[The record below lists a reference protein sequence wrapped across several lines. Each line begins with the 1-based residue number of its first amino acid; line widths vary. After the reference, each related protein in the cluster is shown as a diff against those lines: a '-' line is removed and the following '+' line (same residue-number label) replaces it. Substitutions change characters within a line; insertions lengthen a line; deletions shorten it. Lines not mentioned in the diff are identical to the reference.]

1 MAVGPI
7 IRARRA
13 TISSALAIWRAYTT
27 RIQLA
32 TVILYHS
39 VVASQTGMAESF
51 TTAHWEGVDFSYGT
65 IDRRTL
71 RKFITATRSLGSRMD
86 ARSEVWK
93 SKLSHDAYMGA

>member
-1 MAVGPI
+1 MDSNLDADIILRQQLSRLFFPGIQTVMAVGPI

-51 TTAHWEGVDFSYGT
+51 TTAHWEGVDFSYG
-65 IDRRTL
+65 
-71 RKFITATRSLGSRMD
+71 KMD
-86 ARSEVWK
+86 
-93 SKLSHDAYMGA
+93 